1 MIKISI
7 AVMHCPTTGR
17 RRFNVERFI
26 FEFGVHNIQHKV
38 VDFQVFSDWYE
49 KGAWWNARRCWMWGL
64 STGCTHHLVI
74 QDDIQTCENFI
85 DTLKHCIETY
95 PEYPLGLYANRKICE
110 QARKKDIR
118 WVQIPDGV
126 WGQAI
131 VLPQSMIADFLSWEK
146 KHVRPDFKHD
156 DSRLA
161 MYLVEKKIPAM
172 CPMPSLVEHIG
183 ASHSIVGQSNKNKV
197 ARWFVAKKDYLE
209 YNWGQKDYLKSPSM
223 LSKEYY
229 KYYV

>member
-1 MIKISI
+1 M
-7 AVMHCPTTGR
+7 
-17 RRFNVERFI
+17 
-26 FEFGVHNIQHKV
+26 
-38 VDFQVFSDWYE
+38 
-49 KGAWWNARRCWMWGL
+49 
-64 STGCTHHLVI
+64 
-74 QDDIQTCENFI
+74 QDDIELCEQF
-85 DTLKHCIETY
+85 LKTVKKCIETY
-95 PEYPLGLYANRKICE
+95 SEYPLGLYANRKICE
-110 QARKKDIR
+110 EAKSQDIR
-118 WVQIPDGV
+118 WCQIPDGT

-131 VLPQSMIADFLSWEK
+131 VLPQSMIAKFLKWEK
-146 KHVRPDFKHD
+146 NHILPNFKWD

-161 MYLVEKKIPAM
+161 MFLADQKIPAM